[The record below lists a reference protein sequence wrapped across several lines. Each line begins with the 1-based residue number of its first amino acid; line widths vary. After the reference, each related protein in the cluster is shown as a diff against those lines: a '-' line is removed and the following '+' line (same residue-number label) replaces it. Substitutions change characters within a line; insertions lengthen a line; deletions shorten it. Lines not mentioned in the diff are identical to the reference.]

1 MQAASS
7 PAKANAG
14 YLLRVALPVQRTA
27 DPLKNCSPPMRGNS
41 QGGEQPTKSLL
52 TSRN

>member
-14 YLLRVALPVQRTA
+14 YLLRVPLPVQRTA
-27 DPLKNCSPPMRGNS
+27 DPFKKLFPAHAR
-41 QGGEQPTKSLL
+41 Q
-52 TSRN
+52 